1 MPDMLSPIER
11 QLIEA
16 ALAAGRVTQVPRGV
30 SGMPIEGVSWRDRGP
45 EKMRM
50 VKRAERLAKAK
61 AQEEAPLPEA
71 GQPAQRAKAAPRVK
85 PARVI
90 EPRVDKRI
98 LAAQARLA
106 AARAFAEKTPT
117 VKEMAKHLGMSE
129 DYTLRYCR
137 KNDIALQLKLRSAER
152 VAATAQRDAQIREMA
167 SAGRSCREIADAL
180 GASRFAIYA
189 RAAAIKV
196 KLQGRSVRPK
206 AVKPKQEDR
215 RAAEIERRRALVEAR
230 RVQVRAL
237 AGEGLT
243 AAQISKQLNVSVS
256 MIWLDARE
264 MGIKTHHGQ
273 RYVKGPTAETS
284 ARWDR
289 VKELAAKGLFARE
302 IAAQLGMR
310 PALVRADAK
319 RAGIALAKE
328 QGSWAAKG
336 TQASQLGRTKK
347 VTARREMLK
356 RVFRPDLTRQ
366 QILEALKAEGFDVK
380 IGSLEADMIALDLK
394 VNRKGKSTA
403 PDRIEMARGEIL
415 SLREMGLSPITVARR
430 VGLSVGRVMQ
440 VLSEEGRHAA

>member
-1 MPDMLSPIER
+1 VTSSLWDAAVERVRLS
-11 QLIEA
+11 L
-16 ALAAGRVTQVPRGV
+16 
-30 SGMPIEGVSWRDRGP
+30 D
-45 EKMRM
+45 
-50 VKRAERLAKAK
+50 
-61 AQEEAPLPEA
+61 EE
-71 GQPAQRAKAAPRVK
+71 Q
-85 PARVI
+85 
-90 EPRVDKRI
+90 
-98 LAAQARLA
+98 LAAQLLA
-106 AARAFAEKTPT
+106 CNRWHEIELTDEQVEKLSNGP
-117 VKEMAKHLGMSE
+117 S
-129 DYTLRYCR
+129 
-137 KNDIALQLKLRSAER
+137 LQLLTYLRKAHEAELR
-152 VAATAQRDAQIREMA
+152 
-167 SAGRSCREIADAL
+167 AD
-180 GASRFAIYA
+180 
-189 RAAAIKV
+189 
-196 KLQGRSVRPK
+196 LQHSDGYHS
-206 AVKPKQEDR
+206 D
-215 RAAEIERRRALVEAR
+215 LV
-230 RVQVRAL
+230 
-237 AGEGLT
+237 
-243 AAQISKQLNVSVS
+243 
-256 MIWLDARE
+256 
-264 MGIKTHHGQ
+264 
-273 RYVKGPTAETS
+273 
-284 ARWDR
+284 WDR